1 MGDIM
6 IKYIFLILLFLVSV
20 IHLYHSW
27 KDDGKK
33 RKYTKPFLLPLI
45 LAYYLAAS
53 PSPSIFLIGALV
65 TSWLGDVLLIPKGNK
80 WFVFGGLSFMLTHV
94 LFIIVYAQYVDF
106 SNILWAAVIPAALIY
121 YGISV
126 FTVYTLK
133 PTTPK
138 MMLGPM
144 IFYLLCNSTM
154 NLFSLMQL
162 ITVQSKATVIAF
174 IGALLFFISDCTLYL
189 TRYHKNKNLIFK
201 KHFTVMLTYI
211 LGELFITIGMV
222 MLEK

>member
-1 MGDIM
+1 MV
-6 IKYIFLILLFLVSV
+6 KNIFLILLFLVSV

-27 KDDGKK
+27 KDDSKK

-106 SNILWAAVIPAALIY
+106 CNILWAAVIPATLIY

>member
-1 MGDIM
+1 ML
-6 IKYIFLILLFLVSV
+6 KYIFLALLAICSL

-27 KDDGKK
+27 IDDYEK

-45 LAYYLAAS
+45 IAYYLAAS
-53 PSPSIFLIGALV
+53 SNISIVLVIALV
-65 TSWLGDVLLIPKGNK
+65 ASWLGDVLLIPKGNK
-80 WFVFGGLSFMLTHV
+80 WFTAGGISFMVTHF
-94 LFIIVYAQYVDF
+94 LFIVVYAQQVDF
-106 SNILWAAVIPAALIY
+106 SKILWAVVIPSTIIY

-126 FTVYTLK
+126 WVVHTLK

-138 MMLGPM
+138 MMLAPM
-144 IFYLLCNSTM
+144 VFYLMCNSTM

-162 ITVQSKATVIAF
+162 ISNPCKATITAF
-174 IGALLFFISDCTLYL
+174 IGAILFFISDCTLYL

-211 LGELFITIGMV
+211 VGELLITVGMV
-222 MLEK
+222 MLGR